1 MNLVVAEARVCDS
14 ASFDVL
20 WAITTLFATI
30 PGIGDYDD
38 ERLLRSRSD
47 LQHLLGMNERSV
59 EIVSYCRSPSPM
71 S

>member
-20 WAITTLFATI
+20 WAVTNLFATI
-30 PGIGDYDD
+30 PGIRNYDD
-38 ERLLRSRSD
+38 KRLLRSRSD
-47 LQHLLGMNERSV
+47 LQQLLGKDERSV
-59 EIVSYCRSPSPM
+59 EIVSYCRGSSPM